1 MHVFEVCPNLNSN
14 QIQTFKTD
22 PSSTLV
28 WYVCCAYLFEELY
41 FDKQEAF
48 NQEVPQSH
56 TLAPANGAWHMQPVY
71 YMYAHTFNIYIYI
84 YITNLHCHEMQPRG
98 VRSLR
103 YSGAVKGLP
112 KYITPRWA
120 IGLSLTVGFYIYI
133 YIYI

>member
-14 QIQTFKTD
+14 QIHTFKTD

-71 YMYAHTFNIYIYI
+71 YMYAHAFKIYIYI
-84 YITNLHCHEMQPRG
+84 YIYVEPHGEGQPDGPPGGYIFRETLHCPG
-98 VRSLR
+98 VPQGS
-103 YSGAVKGLP
+103 YPTGLHFM
-112 KYITPRWA
+112 
-120 IGLSLTVGFYIYI
+120 TV
-133 YIYI
+133 